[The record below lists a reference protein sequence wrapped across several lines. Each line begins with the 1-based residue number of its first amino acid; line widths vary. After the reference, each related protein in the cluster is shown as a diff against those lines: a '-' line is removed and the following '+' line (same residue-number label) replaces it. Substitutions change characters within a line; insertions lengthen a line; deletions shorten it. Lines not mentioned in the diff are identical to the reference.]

1 MATFLD
7 SQTRRPAPIVSG
19 PVRLESTRQALVL
32 LRLVA
37 AFATLVI
44 VFACAVALWLAP
56 WEVDALAAVV
66 AAVAWTSWIDSQEH
80 M

>member
-19 PVRLESTRQALVL
+19 RLERMHHGLVL
-32 LRLVA
+32 LRLIA
-37 AFATLVI
+37 AFATLII

-66 AAVAWTSWIDSQEH
+66 AAVAWTSWIESQEQL
-80 M
+80 